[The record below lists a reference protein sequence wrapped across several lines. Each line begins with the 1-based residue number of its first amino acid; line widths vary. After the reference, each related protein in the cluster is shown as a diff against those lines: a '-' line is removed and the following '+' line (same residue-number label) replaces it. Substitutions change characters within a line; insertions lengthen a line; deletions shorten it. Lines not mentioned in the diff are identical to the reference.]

1 MQVQTA
7 KARIPNVITTWN
19 LFLIGFLTQER
30 ANDRYRHEMIAS
42 TIAIKSY
49 VFNAY
54 TKSLTFTFTIT
65 RSLLRVRT
73 STIGLHT
80 IPSIG
85 AVPIV
90 D

>member
-7 KARIPNVITTWN
+7 RAKIPNDTTICIFC
-19 LFLIGFLTQER
+19 LFDSLLQEN
-30 ANDRYRHEMIAS
+30 ANERYRQEMIAS
-42 TIAIKSY
+42 IIAIKSY
-49 VFNAY
+49 WFNAY

-80 IPSIG
+80 ISSIG